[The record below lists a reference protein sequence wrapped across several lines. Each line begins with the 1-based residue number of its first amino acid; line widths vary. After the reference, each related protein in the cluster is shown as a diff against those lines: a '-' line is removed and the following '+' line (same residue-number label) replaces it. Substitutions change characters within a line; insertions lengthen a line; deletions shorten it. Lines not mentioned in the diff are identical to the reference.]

1 MNQINHILVVVD
13 PTTKGRQAAVDK
25 AAHLARLCNAS
36 VELLICEIASALND
50 QLAPADRRPHPNN
63 TELLDLLDELAG
75 PLSAQGTKV
84 TVRIIYGRS
93 VPDTLLDYL
102 RGSDADLVIK
112 NTHPQSSA
120 RRTFA
125 RNTDWH
131 LMRGCSMPLLLTKTK
146 TWGKSP
152 IVVTALEL
160 NDEMAV
166 ASNHRILDFAASLAD
181 VLKGDLHVVHTYIPV
196 AFAAIV
202 GAARRSVSH
211 AYSEALQ
218 VENTLRYGQIE
229 SLVSVYGV
237 SPQHLHVEVGT
248 PHDCLRQ
255 IVKQTNADLTVL
267 GTLPHSWHRMFV
279 GSAAATILESLDC
292 DILIIGASEFT

>member
-25 AAHLARLCNAS
+25 AAHLARLNHAS

-50 QLAPADRRPHPNN
+50 HLAPAGRRAHPNN

-75 PLSAQGTKV
+75 PLRAQGTKA

-102 RGSDADLVIK
+102 RGSNADLVIK
-112 NTHPQSSA
+112 DTHPHSSA
-120 RRTFA
+120 SRTFA

-131 LMRGCSMPLLLTKTK
+131 LMRGCSLPLLLTKTK

-152 IVVTALEL
+152 VVVTALEL
-160 NDEMAV
+160 NDETAV
-166 ASNHRILDFAASLAD
+166 ASNHHILDFAASLAD
-181 VLKGDLHVVHTYIPV
+181 DLKGELHVVHTYIPT

-202 GAARRSVSH
+202 GASRRSVSH

-218 VENTLRYGQIE
+218 AENTLRYGQAE
-229 SLVSVYGV
+229 SLVSAYGV
-237 SPQHLHVEVGT
+237 SPEHLHVEVGT
-248 PHDCLRQ
+248 PHDCLKQ
-255 IVKQTNADLTVL
+255 IVNQTNADLTVM
-267 GTLPHSWHRMFV
+267 GTFPHGWHRMFV

-292 DILIIGASEFT
+292 DTLIVGTSEFT

>member
-50 QLAPADRRPHPNN
+50 ELAPAERREHPNN

-75 PLSAQGTKV
+75 PLRAQGTKS

-102 RGSDADLVIK
+102 RGSNADLVMK
-112 NTHPQSSA
+112 DTHPQSSA
-120 RRTFA
+120 RRSFA

-131 LMRGCSMPLLLTKTK
+131 LMRGCPMPLLLTKTK

-160 NDEMAV
+160 NDEMAA

-181 VLKGDLHVVHTYIPV
+181 GLKGDLHVVHTYIPM

-229 SLVSVYGV
+229 SLVSAYGV

-248 PHDCLRQ
+248 PHDCLKQ
-255 IVKQTNADLTVL
+255 IVEQTNADLMVM
-267 GTLPHSWHRMFV
+267 GSLPHSWHRMFV

-292 DILIIGASEFT
+292 DIIIIGTPEFT